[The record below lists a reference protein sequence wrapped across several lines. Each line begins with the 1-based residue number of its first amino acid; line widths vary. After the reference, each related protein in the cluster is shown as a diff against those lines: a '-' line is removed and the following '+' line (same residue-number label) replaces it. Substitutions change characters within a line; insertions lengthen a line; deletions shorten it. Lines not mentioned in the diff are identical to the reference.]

1 MPAGAGPGELSLLQR
16 FIGELLGTY
25 GLVFASTGAVMIA
38 ALSDGGVT
46 PLGINAAPG
55 LAVAAMI
62 YAFGGISGA
71 HINPAVTLAFALSGQ
86 IPGKTALYYLPAQLT
101 GAILASLTLYILFGP
116 TAEMGATLPAGS
128 LSQSLA
134 MEIILTFF
142 LMTVIM
148 AVSADAKIAGGLAA
162 LAIGLTVG
170 LAVIFAGPISGASMN
185 PARSFAPALLA
196 DNWHGH
202 WLYWVGPILG
212 AALGALVL
220 RWLKGWQSARPA
232 GD

>member
-25 GLVFASTGAVMIA
+25 GLVFASTGAVMID

-46 PLGINAAPG
+46 PFGINAAPG

-62 YAFGGISGA
+62 YAFGGLSGA

-86 IPGKTALYYLPAQLT
+86 IPWKTALYYLPAQLT

-220 RWLKGWQSARPA
+220 RWLKGWQSTRPA